1 MNLIKFNNQNDSSC
15 LMFLFY
21 RFLKL
26 SHNHFYLFEIPNQE
40 DVQMASGQRWSG
52 HSRGSNNEI
61 DINEQRRI
69 VIMWPANSILTN
81 MRSMR
86 IIEGTDT
93 TLIDE
98 NIDANFNKNW
108 TNIYLR
114 LLRLQHLN
122 QTRIHLPINKVETN
136 NNRFGSFE
144 LFFVGFFILIKKLK
158 NRYLYIVV
166 NTDKKTRIFHF
177 NWFPHDNGV
186 TSIG

>member
-1 MNLIKFNNQNDSSC
+1 MKIGFT
-15 LMFLFY
+15 
-21 RFLKL
+21 
-26 SHNHFYLFEIPNQE
+26 NQE
-40 DVQMASGQRWSG
+40 KVYMDKDQGKGQ
-52 HSRGSNNEI
+52 HICHANKQKN
-61 DINEQRRI
+61 INEQRRI

-81 MRSMR
+81 MISMR

-186 TSIG
+186 TTIG